1 MHDDEGTP
9 PPPGRFSLARSPR
22 VVYGLFVWD
31 IVPTVATNVVGLLFS
46 MYYCAVFAWAV
57 EPASRKNSTYN
68 LFAATFLL
76 VW

>member
-1 MHDDEGTP
+1 MRDSEGNP
-9 PPPGRFSLARSPR
+9 PPPPLVCRSVR

-57 EPASRKNSTYN
+57 EPASKKHSTYN